1 VNRALREL
9 LAYPS
14 AVAGLGIIVLLLA
27 MSVYA
32 VATIPYHE
40 AIRLWRGGEALW
52 VDNPR
57 NASPVWVNLL
67 PGRDLPHTIVVRSG
81 QVLSIEK
88 PIGGGVRQ
96 FSMSLGFDYPY
107 RKFPKEL
114 AVFLDPEF
122 TDRAPNVSLFW
133 RPPDGTEI
141 RLTELTVRRSDV
153 YRISSDARL
162 QQELGGRP
170 EAVLLGDPN
179 APEQP
184 LRGRHELLIRGYL
197 FEEGSRVE
205 PKLIVYGEVHGL
217 AGTDHQRRDLMIP
230 LLWGAPIAMAFGL
243 LAAVGSTLS
252 SVAIAAIGVWYGRW
266 VDGLIQRITEV
277 NLILPTLPILIMI
290 GTLYSRSIW
299 VILGVVVL
307 LGIFGSGIK
316 TFRALFLQ
324 VKEAQASVLERFIGR
339 SQHRHH
345 GERVVAGQRM
355 MQAASD
361 IFLGWQRVRDADGQ
375 TRDYYLRQLH
385 DWKGGVEVD
394 DLRVPGATAYA
405 RVCGATLAIAH
416 ARWGDRI
423 AIASYLGRGE
433 AFDQAMVDFS
443 VRYADQNQRDY
454 ATFVAARNS
463 GRLTAQTGL

>member
-14 AVAGLGIIVLLLA
+14 AVVGLGIIVLLLA

-81 QVLSIEK
+81 QALSIEK

-114 AVFLDPEF
+114 AVFLDPKF

-153 YRISSDARL
+153 YRISSDVRL

-324 VKEAQASVLERFIGR
+324 VKEAPYIEAARAYGVSNLRAVFQYMIPRAVPVLVPQFVTFIPAFVFLEASLAVLGLGDPVLPTWGKVIEDAHSRGALFTGQYYWVLEPAVLLMLSGLGFTMLGFALD
-339 SQHRHH
+339 
-345 GERVVAGQRM
+345 RVFNPR
-355 MQAASD
+355 
-361 IFLGWQRVRDADGQ
+361 
-375 TRDYYLRQLH
+375 LR
-385 DWKGGVEVD
+385 EV
-394 DLRVPGATAYA
+394 
-405 RVCGATLAIAH
+405 
-416 ARWGDRI
+416 
-423 AIASYLGRGE
+423 S
-433 AFDQAMVDFS
+433 
-443 VRYADQNQRDY
+443 
-454 ATFVAARNS
+454 
-463 GRLTAQTGL
+463 